1 MVASG
6 FVDGELDRRAFAGG
20 IDVESAFFG
29 GDHVASVGDHAV
41 DFGVVVLGVVMKEEE
56 AFDFGYEGEFDD
68 VVDAAVAPA
77 AVFGIFF
84 TIVLGVH
91 DEDVDSF
98 DEFGDFAVFVAGVF
112 EFGGVAAAAILGIV
126 AVAEVRF
133 VVRKESDG
141 AAGSGE
147 PVTDA
152 DAGMI
157 GHAGGDL
164 NVTDVKTGFFE
175 FFDFYVGR
183 DFFQS
188 DGKEWAFHLAR
199 KNICEAVAR
208 AFIAENAQMILF
220 FIDRKKKWEALD
232 MVPMGVSEKQGDF
245 HWGIVEFGEELA
257 AERAQTGAA
266 VENDDL
272 VIGADF
278 DAGSVAAVADGSWA
292 RSGDGAADAPEFE
305 GRRSF
310 AGGFTSGVLPSFGS
324 SGARHDES
332 FLRA

>member
-1 MVASG
+1 MEG
-6 FVDGELDRRAFAGG
+6 
-20 IDVESAFFG
+20 AFFG
-29 GDHVASVGDHAV
+29 GDHVAGVGDHAV
-41 DFGVVVLGVVMKEEE
+41 DFGVVVLGIVMEEEE
-56 AFDFGYEGEFDD
+56 AFDFGFKGEFDD
-68 VVDAAVAPA
+68 VIDAAVAPA

-84 TIVLGVH
+84 AGVLGIH
-91 DEDVDSF
+91 NENIDAF
-98 DEFGDFAVFVAGVF
+98 DEFGDFAVLVAGVF
-112 EFGGVAAAAILGIV
+112 EFGGVAAAAVLGIV
-126 AVAEVRF
+126 AMTEMRF
-133 VVRKESDG
+133 VVGEESNG

-147 PVTDA
+147 PITDA

-164 NVTDVKTGFFE
+164 DGADVEVGFFK
-175 FFDFYVGR
+175 FFDFDVGG

-188 DGKEWAFHLAR
+188 NGKEWAFHLAGE
-199 KNICEAVAR
+199 NVCEAVAR
-208 AFIAENAQMILF
+208 SFVTEYAKMVLF
-220 FIDRKKKWEALD
+220 LVDGKKKWKALD
-232 MVPMGVSEKQGDF
+232 MIPMGVREKQCNF
-245 HWGIVEFGEELA
+245 HGGVVELGKELPT
-257 AERAQTGAA
+257 EGAQTGAT

-292 RSGDGAADAPEFE
+292 RSRDGAADTPEFE

-310 AGGFTSGVLPSFGS
+310 AGGFTSGVFPSFGS